1 MRRPAPIVILAAG
14 GLAGVLDITA
24 TCTLWGFRG
33 VAPVRIFHAIASGL
47 LGRDAA
53 VAGGWKTAALGLAL
67 HFFIATSAAAV
78 FYAASRLLPFL
89 ISQPLIWGPVYGVVV
104 YLVMNHIVIPL
115 SAMKPSPPVPI
126 MVAAQIVIHMVCVG
140 TPIVLIV
147 RRFGG
152 GSH

>member
-14 GLAGVLDITA
+14 GLAGALDITA
-24 TCTLWGFRG
+24 ACTQWALRG
-33 VAPVRIFHAIASGL
+33 VAPVRILQGIASGL

-67 HFFIATSAAAV
+67 HFFIAIGAAAV
-78 FYAASRLLPFL
+78 FYVASRFLPFL
-89 ISQPLIWGPVYGVVV
+89 IGQPLIWGPLYGVVV
-104 YLVMNHIVIPL
+104 YLVMSQVVIPL

-126 MVAAQIVIHMVCVG
+126 MVATQVVIHMVCVG
-140 TPIVLIV
+140 TPIALIV
-147 RRFGG
+147 RRLAG